1 MDNLNA
7 DFIIETNNLEAEY
20 SLNPSESFDCS
31 FELFAS
37 GVTWGNIEGDI
48 SNQTDLINLFNEK
61 VDVSQYEHDIDEIN
75 EKIDGTLNNIVGSE
89 LIDVEREDQTVTI
102 SSKTFVFEQ
111 AIAAN
116 EWDIVHNLNKR
127 PSIQL
132 VDSSGKEFEAVKEYI
147 SNNQVIIR
155 LDSATSGLA
164 YLN

>member
-1 MDNLNA
+1 MDNLEA

-20 SLNPSESFDCS
+20 SLEPSESFDCS
-31 FELFAS
+31 FELFAT

-48 SNQTDLINLFNEK
+48 SNQTDLINLLNEK
-61 VDVSQYEHDIDEIN
+61 VDVSQYEHDIGEIN

-89 LIDVEREDQTVTI
+89 LIEVEREDQTVTI

-111 AIAAN
+111 AIAAD

-132 VDSSGKEFEAVKEYI
+132 VDSSGREFEAVKDYI
-147 SNNQVIIR
+147 SNNRVIVR